1 MKKVKKILKEKA
13 MLEKQA
19 QVLLAKL
26 YGNMCLASDNGELP
40 VQLDS
45 WFTDN
50 IRQDFVDNLARYD
63 QLESTLNTLE
73 SL

>member
-1 MKKVKKILKEKA
+1 MKKVKKILKEMG
-13 MLEKQA
+13 MLEEEVQT
-19 QVLLAKL
+19 LLAKL